1 MSFELTP
8 DEQDRIQIA
17 SFLGL
22 HLDPVSHV
30 DMSTII
36 VLSLMYLIEFVALCY
51 QLRNRNYMPLKV
63 KNVPIMFSLFFGA
76 VGWLAGDILSGGLV
90 HLRPS
95 PVLQNCTFTVIWLR
109 VCIGAYYVTSVFALR
124 CFSLYYVF
132 YTGKA
137 YKGKVVL
144 ITFGVVVV
152 SILLFG
158 LISTVIPSSM
168 TIQYNDILDMCY
180 YDKGYV
186 AAVIVIIWCIWLYT
200 AYMNWRMRNIAFCF
214 NERAEIVTL
223 FAIMLM
229 VVVMNTL
236 CLFAVNVYPASLGW
250 RTALLYVN
258 HVGASTGYW
267 IVMFEPTYNCLFNR
281 EEYLR
286 YWIAILKE
294 DQMEREYG
302 YSTDMNNNETTIAW

>member
-1 MSFELTP
+1 
-8 DEQDRIQIA
+8 
-17 SFLGL
+17 
-22 HLDPVSHV
+22 
-30 DMSTII
+30 
-36 VLSLMYLIEFVALCY
+36 
-51 QLRNRNYMPLKV
+51 
-63 KNVPIMFSLFFGA
+63 
-76 VGWLAGDILSGGLV
+76 
-90 HLRPS
+90 
-95 PVLQNCTFTVIWLR
+95 
-109 VCIGAYYVTSVFALR
+109 
-124 CFSLYYVF
+124 
-132 YTGKA
+132 A

-302 YSTDMNNNETTIAW
+302 YSADMNNNETTIAWGDFSEIPSKVGSKCPSTHTAVIDLTNDATIHVPAEAEAQSDIFEREHRKHEF